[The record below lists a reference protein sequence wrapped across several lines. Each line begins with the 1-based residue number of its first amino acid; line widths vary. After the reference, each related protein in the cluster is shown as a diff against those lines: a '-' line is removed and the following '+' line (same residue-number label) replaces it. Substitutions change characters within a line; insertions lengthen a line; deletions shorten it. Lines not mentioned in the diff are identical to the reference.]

1 MNKPVQ
7 MIAVA
12 SGKGGV
18 GKTNV
23 SVNLAVAFAQA
34 GRRVLLL
41 DADLG
46 LANVDVLLG
55 LKPERTLH
63 DLIRGRVSSIDD
75 IVTPGPVGID
85 VIASASGISEMAN
98 LSPAEHA
105 GLIRAFERYSRPVDV
120 LLVDTAAGVQD
131 SVTRFCAAVQQ
142 VVVVVND
149 EPASLTDAYALIKVL
164 VREHGLSQFYLL
176 PNNVA
181 DVAAARK
188 VEQTLARVCQQYLPD
203 ITITRIGAIP
213 RDESLRRAVQRRQ
226 PVLVASPSAPAAVAL
241 REAAEQLSRLPAPA
255 VHGRGIGFFIE
266 RMVDAGRS
274 GSGAPAG
281 TPNAPARSA
290 SRVVPGS

>member
-1 MNKPVQ
+1 MQ

-23 SVNLAVAFAQA
+23 AVNLAVAFAKL
-34 GRRVLLL
+34 GRKVLLL

-63 DLIRGRVSSIDD
+63 DLISGRVTSVDEV
-75 IVTPGPVGID
+75 VTAGPEGID
-85 VIASASGISEMAN
+85 VIASASGIAEMAN
-98 LSPAEHA
+98 LSQSEHA
-105 GLIRAFERYSRPVDV
+105 GLVRAFERYQRPVDL

-131 SVTRFCAAVQQ
+131 SVTRFCAAVHQ

-164 VREHGLSQFYLL
+164 FRDHDRRNFYLL

-181 DVAAARK
+181 DLASARR
-188 VEQTLARVCQQYLPD
+188 VEATLARVCSQYLPEV
-203 ITITRIGAIP
+203 TITRIGAVP
-213 RDESLRRAVQRRQ
+213 HDEQLRRAVQRRK
-226 PVLVASPSAPAAVAL
+226 PVLTLAPSASSSRAL
-241 REAAEQLSRLPAPA
+241 FEAAQTLMRLPALDQGVP
-255 VHGRGIGFFIE
+255 GIGFFVE
-266 RMVDAGRS
+266 RLLLPRKPKPS
-274 GSGAPAG
+274 
-281 TPNAPARSA
+281 
-290 SRVVPGS
+290 